1 MQIVKCP
8 LCESGL
14 RVIYR
19 NETFE
24 GWKRCNSC
32 GQPSYIIAREESSAS
47 VRSLKAMIKNLK
59 TKIMTSKALD
69 YLMRK
74 REASLSDICFETG
87 MKVKDDLSFLE
98 KFRVVMK
105 IGNNYTINPGLE
117 KFVLEEI
124 QPYIPPKKD
133 LFGNLVH

>member
-1 MQIVKCP
+1 MQTVKCS
-8 LCESGL
+8 LCDSGL

-32 GQPSYIIAREESSAS
+32 GQPSYIIAREGSLASA
-47 VRSLKAMIKNLK
+47 RSLKAMIKNLK

-105 IGNNYTINPGLE
+105 VGNNYTINPGLE

-124 QPYIPPKKD
+124 QAYLPTKRD
-133 LFGNLVH
+133 WFANLVH